1 MNPDRQSDLLFRGAC
16 VQLDV
21 HHRDVGANLALAQDG
36 IAAAAAQG
44 ADLCVLPEMWTT
56 SFVNGPEEEL
66 LEASRQAEQRIAE
79 LSAELGIMIV
89 GSAPHAVD
97 GRVYNR
103 AQVVDRGEV
112 LGEYRKIHLFSPNA
126 EHRYHEPGNSPLVVD
141 TRLGRIGVA
150 ICYDIRFPELIRYYF
165 YAGVELL
172 VVPAQ
177 WPEARAVHW
186 RSLLKARAIENEMYV
201 IGCNRT
207 GVEPSLKNPD
217 EQQLFPGDSRIID
230 PMGTVLVAGEGAQ
243 APLIAEIEPRKVRV
257 MRRILPV
264 AKDRRPEVYARLWQ
278 RSW

>member
-21 HHRDVGANLALAQDG
+21 HLRDIDANLAQAQDG
-36 IAAAAAQG
+36 IAAAVAQG
-44 ADLCVLPEMWTT
+44 AELCVLPEMWTT
-56 SFVNGPEEEL
+56 SFVNGPDDEL
-66 LEASRQAEQRIAE
+66 LAASRRAEERIAAQ
-79 LSAELGIMIV
+79 SADLGIMVI
-89 GSAPHAVD
+89 GSAPHAED
-97 GRVYNR
+97 GRIYNR
-103 AQVVDRGEV
+103 AQIFDRGEV
-112 LGEYRKIHLFSPNA
+112 LGEYRKIHLFSPNS
-126 EHRYHEPGNSPLVVD
+126 EHRYHEPGNAPLVVD
-141 TRLGRIGVA
+141 TRLGRIGLA

-165 YAGVELL
+165 YAGAELL

-230 PMGTVLVAGEGAQ
+230 PMGTVLLAGEGAQ
-243 APLIAEIEPRKVRV
+243 APLLAEIEPRKVRV
-257 MRRILPV
+257 MRRALPI

-278 RSW
+278 QGF